1 MSALVPPSFEIVVS
15 PAAPP
20 REGVVMAVAGELDV
34 ATAPEFE
41 EALRAQLAAAPV
53 RLDLRGLSFMSSSG
67 IRALDAILRDV
78 AAHRW
83 ALVIE
88 PTMQAAVRQV
98 IELTGMTGALP
109 FDAPRETEPSP

>member
-1 MSALVPPSFEIVVS
+1 MSTLVPPSFEIVVS
-15 PAAPP
+15 PAAAP

-41 EALRAQLAAAPV
+41 AALREQLAVGPV
-53 RLDLRGLSFMSSSG
+53 RLDLRGLSFMASSG
-67 IRALDAILRDV
+67 IRVLDAILRDV

-88 PTMQAAVRQV
+88 PIMQPAVRQV
-98 IELTGMTGALP
+98 IALTGMTDALP
-109 FDAPRETEPSP
+109 LDAPGAAEPSP

>member
-1 MSALVPPSFEIVVS
+1 MSAFVPPSFEIVVS

-20 REGVVMAVAGELDV
+20 RDGVVMAVAGELDV
-34 ATAPEFE
+34 ATAPELE
-41 EALRAQLAAAPV
+41 TALREQLAVAPV

-67 IRALDAILRDV
+67 IRLLDAILRDV

-88 PTMQAAVRQV
+88 PMMQPAVRQV
-98 IELTGMTGALP
+98 IALTGMTDALP
-109 FDAPRETEPSP
+109 FDVPREAEPSP

>member
-1 MSALVPPSFEIVVS
+1 MSALVPPSFEIVLS

-20 REGVVMAVAGELDV
+20 RDGVVMAVAGELDV

-41 EALRAQLAAAPV
+41 AALREHLAVAPV
-53 RLDLRGLSFMSSSG
+53 RLDLRGLSFMASSG
-67 IRALDAILRDV
+67 IRVLDAIIRDV

-88 PTMQAAVRQV
+88 PIMQPAVRQV
-98 IELTGMTGALP
+98 IALTGMTDALP
-109 FDAPRETEPSP
+109 FDAPRDAEPSP

>member
-20 REGVVMAVAGELDV
+20 RDGVVMAVAGELDV
-34 ATAPEFE
+34 ATTPEFE
-41 EALRAQLAAAPV
+41 AALRRQLAIAPV
-53 RLDLRGLSFMSSSG
+53 RLDLRALSFMASSG

-88 PTMQAAVRQV
+88 PTMQPAVRQV
-98 IELTGMTGALP
+98 IALTGMTAALP
-109 FDAPRETEPSP
+109 FDAPQAAEPSP

>member
-1 MSALVPPSFEIVVS
+1 MSALPPPSFEIVVS

-20 REGVVMAVAGELDV
+20 RGGVVMAVAGELDL
-34 ATAPEFE
+34 ATAPQLEA
-41 EALRAQLAAAPV
+41 ALREQLAAAPV

-67 IRALDAILRDV
+67 VRLLDAILRDV

-88 PTMQAAVRQV
+88 PKMQPTVRQV
-98 IELTGMTGALP
+98 LVLTGMIDALP
-109 FDAPRETEPSP
+109 FDAPREAESRS